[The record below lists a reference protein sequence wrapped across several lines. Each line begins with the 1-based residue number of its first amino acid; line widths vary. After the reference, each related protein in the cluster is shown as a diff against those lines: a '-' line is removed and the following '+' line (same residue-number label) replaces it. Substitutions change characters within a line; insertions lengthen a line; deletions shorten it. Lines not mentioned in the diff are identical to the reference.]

1 MSDIAKLQI
10 GDKSYEFPLIK
21 GTENEVA
28 IDIKSLRGVTD
39 SVITID
45 PGFKNTGSCES
56 AITFLDGEKG
66 ILRYRGYPIEQL
78 AEQATF
84 LEVSYAL
91 IFGDLP
97 TTDQLKKFKQDI
109 CDQSILDE
117 DVRKIVE
124 AFPKSAHPMGVISSL
139 TSALTAFN
147 PSSVNVNSEEDMY
160 KAIVKILG
168 KFPVLVAWTM
178 RKKQGLPLD
187 YGDCNLGYVENMY
200 KMMFKQPN
208 KEFVTNDI
216 VVEALNKLL
225 ILHADHELFNI
236 YSKNCRIFSC
246 RIIRI
251 IISRNFCTLGTTSW
265 RCKPS
270 SIRNV
275 GSYKS

>member
-160 KAIVKILG
+160 K
-168 KFPVLVAWTM
+168 
-178 RKKQGLPLD
+178 
-187 YGDCNLGYVENMY
+187 
-200 KMMFKQPN
+200 
-208 KEFVTNDI
+208 
-216 VVEALNKLL
+216 
-225 ILHADHELFNI
+225 
-236 YSKNCRIFSC
+236 
-246 RIIRI
+246 
-251 IISRNFCTLGTTSW
+251 
-265 RCKPS
+265 
-270 SIRNV
+270 
-275 GSYKS
+275 